1 MGASPQAPGEE
12 ESLGPKAQGTVPC
25 RAVGPQRCRPAW
37 PGDVH
42 ALCCFRRAP
51 LPRLGNL
58 QLLLPPTPP
67 RRAPT
72 VANSAPAS
80 QHQTVDE
87 IAITIYANDGT
98 DDGGGGNNSESCA
111 ICLEDFAAGEEL
123 RVLPRCKHAF
133 HKDCIDPWLL
143 AQSKST
149 CPLCR
154 DPVVVTRPMSDRDLD
169 RDSDDNTDN
178 GFPTVD
184 SLMNFYRL
192 YGDDESF
199 GIDDDSISVFFSEI

>member
-1 MGASPQAPGEE
+1 MVRPLGTTSFSFDSRGPAAAAPVAYDYDRLNNIAFLETFMLYVAFAALHFLALAIC
-12 ESLGPKAQGTVPC
+12 SCCC
-25 RAVGPQRCRPAW
+25 RRRPRDE
-37 PGDVH
+37 P
-42 ALCCFRRAP
+42 
-51 LPRLGNL
+51 
-58 QLLLPPTPP
+58 
-67 RRAPT
+67 PT

-98 DDGGGGNNSESCA
+98 DDDGGGNNSESCA

-143 AQSKST
+143 ARSKST